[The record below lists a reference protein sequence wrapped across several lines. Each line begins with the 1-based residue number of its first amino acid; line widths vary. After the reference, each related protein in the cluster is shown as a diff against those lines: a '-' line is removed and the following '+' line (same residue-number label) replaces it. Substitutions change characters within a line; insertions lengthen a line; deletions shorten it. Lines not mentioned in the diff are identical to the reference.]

1 MPENEQTKKQIHALA
16 SHGFE
21 WRLELEPLRK
31 SVTDLSSTIDLPTL
45 AKQAEIAERE
55 GTICITLLSQEYLD
69 VGAYWLHAMQ
79 RLNLKNVLV
88 IAGDDATQQAL
99 AAHRIAVVRAYLEK
113 DSLGESF
120 RNIVGFSWKGLGLA
134 TLKLPVARFLLGQG
148 YDVVVSDADALWLQ
162 NPFPHFHGIA
172 DVAFQRAV
180 YFPAPIARLWGF
192 AACTGFFYCRA
203 KPATAQFLDYC
214 LTQAW
219 GVQDDQ
225 VAMNLALLQAD
236 AEWPHVHEIRRPLA
250 QEGSLP
256 PNIQRS
262 FKLLARRPLHG
273 MINHLGLQL
282 LALPHH
288 QFWRHDEIVAP
299 LSEMVVCHPNSPKVA
314 SEKINV
320 FNALG
325 IQLRQ

>member
-1 MPENEQTKKQIHALA
+1 MPESEQTKEQIRALA
-16 SHGFE
+16 SRGFE
-21 WRLELEPLRK
+21 WRPELEPLRK
-31 SVTDLSSTIDLPTL
+31 SVTDLSSTVDLPTL
-45 AKQAEIAERE
+45 AKQAELAERE
-55 GTICITLLSQEYLD
+55 GTVCITLLSQEYLEI
-69 VGAYWLHAMQ
+69 GAYWLCAMQ

-88 IAGDDATQQAL
+88 IAGDDATERAL
-99 AAHRIAVVRAYLEK
+99 AAHRIAVVRADLEK

-120 RNIVGFSWKGLGLA
+120 RSIAGFTWKGLGLT

-172 DVAFQRAV
+172 DVAFQRVA
-180 YFPAPIARLWGF
+180 YFPAPIAQLWGF

-203 KPATAQFLDYC
+203 KAATAQFLDDC
-214 LTQAW
+214 LMQAR

-225 VAMNLALLQAD
+225 LAMNLALLQAD
-236 AEWPHVHEIRRPLA
+236 AEWPHVHDIRRPLE

-256 PNIQRS
+256 PNIQSS
-262 FKLLARRPLHG
+262 FNLLARRPLQG
-273 MINHLGLQL
+273 MIGHLGLQL

-288 QFWRHDEIVAP
+288 QFWRHDEIAAP
-299 LSEMVVCHPNSPKVA
+299 LAEMVVCHPNSPKAA
-314 SEKINV
+314 SEKIKV

-325 IQLRQ
+325 IQLR